1 MTCAINWDL
10 IRLIKAIQYMRAIF
24 GKEMLTLT
32 VLTTPRLKTH
42 ALLLFLLI
50 QSVTVFKPADYF
62 NFY

>member
-24 GKEMLTLT
+24 GKKMLTLT
-32 VLTTPRLKTH
+32 VLSTPRLKTH
-42 ALLLFLLI
+42 ALLFLLI
-50 QSVTVFKPADYF
+50 QSVTVFKPAGYF